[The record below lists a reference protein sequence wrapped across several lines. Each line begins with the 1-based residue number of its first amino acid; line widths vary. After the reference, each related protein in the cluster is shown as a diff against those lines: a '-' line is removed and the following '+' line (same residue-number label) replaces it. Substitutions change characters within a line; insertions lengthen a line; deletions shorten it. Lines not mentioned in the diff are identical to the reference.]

1 MASGMAPTSSVSMPF
16 KERFHHSVYP
26 FSSQALSQMSDTWAA
41 EQCWTEM
48 GSVTACLCHAMQG
61 VRTFVATNYNL
72 TEGNRT
78 ANAAH
83 NETYAYYPDDAPL
96 HSLALKG
103 DSRAA
108 LVPFLAHEYAHRI
121 RLQ

>member
-1 MASGMAPTSSVSMPF
+1 
-16 KERFHHSVYP
+16 
-26 FSSQALSQMSDTWAA
+26 
-41 EQCWTEM
+41 M
-48 GSVTACLCHAMQG
+48 GMQG
-61 VRTFVATNYNL
+61 CLESGEGTGTCAVQGIRTFHATNYNM

-83 NETYAYYPDDAPL
+83 NETYVYYPDDAPL

-108 LVPFLAHEYAHRI
+108 LVPFMAHK
-121 RLQ
+121 